1 MSSVRLHLQPYIH
14 PPTYCTINIYFQLSV
29 STQLSIFS
37 MLPSAVESARFDKLL
52 FCYSNLTLW
61 LWGFSFSI
69 SGKPWL
75 FWPARHLLSAVTFWR
90 LFKLF
95 LDLPQ
100 MKWPHP
106 AHLDIQRLETE
117 IQANFGCSISTFN
130 FRDCRLPHFCDL
142 NSFISGRPSK
152 KSPTFNSFEKCQ
164 FWMLCGKLYFLMRE
178 QQLQIDEA
186 LWC

>member
-1 MSSVRLHLQPYIH
+1 MSSIRLHLQPYIH
-14 PPTYCTINIYFQLSV
+14 THHPTNCTINIYFQLSV

-69 SGKPWL
+69 SGKSWL

-130 FRDCRLPHFCDL
+130 FRDYRAPHFLDL
-142 NSFISGRPSK
+142 NS
-152 KSPTFNSFEKCQ
+152 
-164 FWMLCGKLYFLMRE
+164 
-178 QQLQIDEA
+178 
-186 LWC
+186 